1 MMSTETNSKESKI
14 KAELRQYH
22 SETFE
27 AFSKEGL
34 NTNLESHSGSDL
46 PYDVRVQK
54 DRVNDFLRRA
64 KEDKQPIQKIIR
76 TMKRIPI
83 VERDPKTGKAERKDF
98 LEVHSEL
105 RGIDWKDN
113 PLRVTDYFEGYHYEP
128 IINTSTGDR
137 DPDTGDFNMKKEHQG
152 NKKIYE
158 FDVTKDNRK
167 QIIEQ
172 LINEATGT
180 FRDEIIFYY
189 EVPNESNAMGFRC
202 SIYSYDQF
210 INSSSEEMIRLARTT
225 PSQLQ
230 HSIKDRKSYMS

>member
-1 MMSTETNSKESKI
+1 MSTETNSKESKI

-22 SETFE
+22 SKTLQ
-27 AFSKEGL
+27 AFNKEGL

-64 KEDKQPIQKIIR
+64 KEDKQPIEKIIR

-113 PLRVTDYFEGYHYEP
+113 PLRVTDYYDGYHYEP
-128 IINTSTGDR
+128 LIITKTGDR
-137 DPDTGDFNMKKEHQG
+137 DPDTGDFNMTKEHQG
-152 NKKIYE
+152 NKQVHDIELTDK
-158 FDVTKDNRK
+158 NRK
-167 QIIEQ
+167 KIIEDI
-172 LINEATGT
+172 INNATGT
-180 FRDEIIFYY
+180 FKDELKFYY
-189 EVPNESNAMGFRC
+189 EIPDSYKGRGFRC
-202 SIYSYDQF
+202 SIYTYDQF
-210 INSSSEEMIRLARTT
+210 INSSQDELENLARTT
-225 PSQLQ
+225 PSTINV
-230 HSIKDRKSYMS
+230 HANKDRKSHMS